1 MSALL
6 LKKTDHKGLR
16 QFGLQMALVIPMLF
30 GLLLP
35 WLFGWFWPLW
45 PWMVAAGFLLLALVY
60 ALPNL
65 YPEQPAL
72 NISASRGGE
81 LTPSLVKQ
89 LANEFD
95 RAGLNPQALDLDNG
109 QLVVR
114 FNSADEQLAG
124 RELASS
130 VLGNNYITA
139 LNLAPTTPAWLA
151 AIGAGPMKLGLDLR
165 GGVHFLLAV
174 DMQAVLDKQ
183 LNDSAQQL
191 RALLRENQIRYQS
204 VSVDAAN
211 QQIRLS
217 LRDNNDVVASEK
229 LMTQKLPELQLSA
242 EGLSLTLKLTEVR
255 QKQVREE
262 VLQQNLTII
271 RNRVNEI
278 GVAEPLVQR
287 QGADRIVVQ
296 LPGVQDTA
304 LAKEILGAT
313 ASLEFRLVD
322 TESDLAAA
330 VSGRVTPNAELYYSR
345 NGQPVLLE
353 KRIMLTGDHISGAS
367 AGYDQY
373 GQPKVNIKLDA
384 EGGSKISAVTKD
396 TVGRRM
402 ASVFI
407 EYKPGEALTA
417 EGTPVLLKQ
426 QEVINDATIQ
436 QRLGSQFDI
445 TGIAS
450 PAEAQSLA
458 TLLRAGALIAPVQII
473 EERTIGPSLGQ
484 ENIALGVSAIQWGLA
499 AVMLFMLVYYKAF
512 GMVANIALMANL
524 VLIVG
529 VLSMVPG
536 ATLTLPGMAGIVLTV
551 GMAVDANVLIFE
563 RIREELSDG
572 RSVQQAI
579 HQGYDRAFATIADSN
594 ITTLLV
600 ALVLFGVGSGPV
612 KGFAVTLAIGILT
625 SIFTAVVGTRLLV
638 NLLWGGRR
646 LQSLPV

>member
-1 MSALL
+1 
-6 LKKTDHKGLR
+6 
-16 QFGLQMALVIPMLF
+16 MLNKN
-30 GLLLP
+30 
-35 WLFGWFWPLW
+35 PLW
-45 PWMVAAGFLLLALVY
+45 RYLVVLGLLLLALVY

-81 LTPSLVKQ
+81 LTPGLVKQ
-89 LANEFD
+89 LASEFD
-95 RAGLNPQALDLDNG
+95 RAGLKPQALELNNG

-114 FNSADEQLAG
+114 FDSADEQLAG
-124 RELASS
+124 RELASL

-139 LNLAPTTPAWLA
+139 LNLAPTTPTWLA

-191 RALLRENQIRYQS
+191 RGLLRENQLRYQG

-217 LRDNNDVVASEK
+217 LRDNNDLVASEK
-229 LMTQKLPELQLSA
+229 LITQKLPELQQSV
-242 EGLSLTLKLTEVR
+242 EGLSLTLKLTDVR

-262 VLQQNLTII
+262 ALQQNLTII

-287 QGADRIVVQ
+287 QGADRIIVQ

-322 TESDLAAA
+322 TEADIAAA
-330 VSGRVTPNAELYYSR
+330 LAGRLPPNAELYYSR
-345 NGQPVLLE
+345 DGQPLLLE
-353 KRIMLTGDHISGAS
+353 KRIMLTGDHITGAS

-373 GQPKVNIKLDA
+373 GQPKVSIKLDA
-384 EGGSKISAVTKD
+384 QGGTKLSAATKD
-396 TVGRRM
+396 AVGRRM

-407 EYKPGEALTA
+407 EYKPGETLTA
-417 EGTPVLLKQ
+417 DGTPVLLKQ

-436 QRLGSQFDI
+436 QRLGMTFDI

-450 PAEAQSLA
+450 PAEAQKLA

-563 RIREELSDG
+563 RIREELSEG

-638 NLLWGGRR
+638 NLIWGGRR

>member
-1 MSALL
+1 
-6 LKKTDHKGLR
+6 
-16 QFGLQMALVIPMLF
+16 MLNKN
-30 GLLLP
+30 
-35 WLFGWFWPLW
+35 PLW
-45 PWMVAAGFLLLALVY
+45 RYLVVLGLLLLALIY

-81 LTPSLVKQ
+81 LTPGLVKQ

-95 RAGLNPQALDLDNG
+95 RAGFKPQALDLNNG

-124 RELASS
+124 RELASL

-183 LNDSAQQL
+183 INDSAQQL
-191 RALLRENQIRYQS
+191 RAVLRENQIRYQG

-229 LMTQKLPELQLSA
+229 LIAQKLPELQHSA
-242 EGLSLTLKLTEVR
+242 EGLSLTLSLTDVQ

-262 VLQQNLTII
+262 ALQQNLTII

-287 QGADRIVVQ
+287 QGADRIIVQ

-322 TESDLAAA
+322 TEADIAAA
-330 VSGRVTPNAELYYSR
+330 LAGRLPPNAELYYSR
-345 NGQPVLLE
+345 NGQPLLLE
-353 KRIMLTGDHISGAS
+353 KRIMLTGDHITGAS

-373 GQPKVNIKLDA
+373 GQPKVSIKLDA
-384 EGGSKISAVTKD
+384 QGGTKLSSATKD
-396 TVGRRM
+396 AVGRRM

-407 EYKPGEALTA
+407 EYKPGETLTA
-417 EGTPVLLKQ
+417 DGTPVLLKQ

-436 QRLGSQFDI
+436 QRLGMTFDI

-450 PAEAQSLA
+450 AAEAQNLA

-499 AVMLFMLVYYKAF
+499 AVMLFMLAYYKAF

-563 RIREELSDG
+563 RIREELSEG

-579 HQGYDRAFATIADSN
+579 HLGYDRAFATIADSN

-638 NLLWGGRR
+638 NLIWGGRR